1 MAEPR
6 TSVDWLASERI
17 TRIVLLLVLMALPHM
32 LWMPIWASV
41 IFLTSAGWRIFMA
54 RRGTTLRP
62 AWLRTLMTLAAVAA
76 IWLHFGGLNGQQPGV
91 ALLVV
96 MSGMKLLET
105 RTQRDC
111 RLLVFLAILML
122 LGQLLYSQDLPWAL
136 WLVGGVVAT
145 LVVLLDLQHPQSL
158 LPLRRNLRT
167 ASAIAAKALPL
178 ALLLFV
184 LFPRIPGPLWGLPN
198 DSSAGRT
205 GLSDSMEPGNISSLA
220 QSDEVAFRVRFDGQ
234 PPPRRELYWRGP
246 VFVEFDGLSWSAQ
259 KQNPRS
265 NYPALPPP
273 DATDSTRIS
282 YELQLQPHGRNY
294 IPALELVTQPI
305 PADIKMGRD
314 YSLHSES
321 PVVDARLLLLH
332 ATQSQT
338 IGPTDEH
345 WRLNRYRQLPDNLNP
360 QTRALAASWA
370 AQSPDTLALVQT
382 ALQYFREQPFRY
394 TLNPG
399 LLTRFDRID
408 QFLFESQAGF
418 CEHYAA
424 AFVVLMR
431 SAGVPA
437 RVITGYQGA
446 ERNGDYYIVRQSDAH
461 AWAEVWIPG
470 RGWLRVDPTGA
481 IAPDRIEYGIGGAL
495 ADSAFLPML
504 ARKGEFSGRWVAGL
518 RLQWDRIDAFWNR
531 AILAFGPELQRQFL
545 SRFGMGE
552 LRKMLYALVGV
563 IVLAG
568 LLYALQMLW
577 QNRRRPNTDPL
588 AYLRTFL
595 LKKARLTL
603 SPSEQGPE
611 QIRAALQAHGALD
624 SEAERILGHYQ
635 RLRYARNTPATAEQ
649 AETLRKAIAR
659 WKPPATS
666 R

>member
-1 MAEPR
+1 MAEPQ
-6 TSVDWLASERI
+6 TTVDWLASERI
-17 TRIVLLLVLMALPHM
+17 TRIVALLVFMALPHM
-32 LWMPIWASV
+32 LWMPIWATV
-41 IFLTSAGWRIFMA
+41 IFLTSAGWRVFMA
-54 RRGTTLRP
+54 RRGTTLKP
-62 AWLRTLMTLAAVAA
+62 AWLRTVMTLAAVAA

-136 WLVGGVVAT
+136 WLLVGVIAT
-145 LVVLLDLQHPQSL
+145 LVVLVDLQHPQSL
-158 LPLRRNLRT
+158 LPLRQNLRT
-167 ASAIAAKALPL
+167 AASIGAKAFPL
-178 ALLLFV
+178 AILLFV

-220 QSDEVAFRVRFDGQ
+220 QSDEVAFRVRFEGDA
-234 PPPRRELYWRGP
+234 PPRRDLYWRGP
-246 VFVEFDGLSWSAQ
+246 VFVEFDGLSWNAQ
-259 KQNPRS
+259 KQNPRA
-265 NYPALPPP
+265 NYPALPAPETTE
-273 DATDSTRIS
+273 AEGVR

-294 IPALELVTQPI
+294 VPALELVTQPL

-314 YSLHSES
+314 YSLHSTS
-321 PVVDARLLLLH
+321 PIVDARLLVMQ
-332 ATQSQT
+332 ANQSQT
-338 IGPTDEH
+338 IGPTEEH

-360 QTRALAASWA
+360 QTRALADSWVA
-370 AQSPDTLALVQT
+370 ENPDTGTLVQR
-382 ALQYFREQPFRY
+382 ALQHFRNEPFRY

-408 QFLFESQAGF
+408 QFLFESRAGF

-431 SAGVPA
+431 AAGVPA

-446 ERNGDYYIVRQSDAH
+446 ERNGAYYIIRQSDAH

-470 RGWLRVDPTGA
+470 QGWQRVDPTGA
-481 IAPDRIEYGIGGAL
+481 IAPDRIEFGIGGAL
-495 ADSAFLPML
+495 ADSAFLPLL
-504 ARKGEFSGRWVAGL
+504 ARRGDFNGRWMAGV

-552 LRKMLYALVGV
+552 LRKMLYALVA
-563 IVLAG
+563 VLIFAG
-568 LLYALQMLW
+568 LGYALQMLW
-577 QNRRRPNTDPL
+577 QNRRRPDPDPL
-588 AYLRTFL
+588 AQLRSL
-595 LKKARLTL
+595 LLRRARLTI
-603 SPSEQGPE
+603 SPAEQGPD
-611 QIRAALQAHGALD
+611 QIAAALRARGVWD
-624 SEAERILGHYQ
+624 GEIERILGHYQ
-635 RLRYARNTPATAEQ
+635 RLRYARTNPATEDQ
-649 AETLRKAIAR
+649 IESLRKAIAR
-659 WKPPATS
+659 WNPPQPS
-666 R
+666 G